1 MSIVLI
7 PFLLVSKWFDY
18 CLIMKLMNLP
28 LHVLVC
34 VTKHVDVTK
43 EHAEI
48 NKVISMK
55 AVCHTISLYF
65 GTAKHFFPC

>member
-34 VTKHVDVTK
+34 VTKHIVYFFMFFCY
-43 EHAEI
+43 I
-48 NKVISMK
+48 KVISMK